1 MNIALKFQ
9 ICLPIA
15 RDCTLILHAHVQKN
29 FLIKSVCLQ
38 HVFSLCICMIL
49 VSSLH
54 DNSSCPRVLI
64 KSAVLPLFPIM
75 LPVCNSFTCNSS
87 CVINRYKDI
96 FVSNIPRTLSVNQ
109 LALIMSI
116 NYILLEFKIQ
126 NQIKK
131 IINIFKT

>member
-1 MNIALKFQ
+1 M
-9 ICLPIA
+9 PIA

-87 CVINRYKDI
+87 CVINRYKDF
-96 FVSNIPRTLSVNQ
+96 FVSNIPRTLSVNHWIKYTYIL

>member
-1 MNIALKFQ
+1 M
-9 ICLPIA
+9 PIA
-15 RDCTLILHAHVQKN
+15 RDCTLILHAHGQNN
-29 FLIKSVCLQ
+29 FHIKFAYLQ
-38 HVFSLCICMIL
+38 HLFSLCICMIL
-49 VSSLH
+49 VPSLH

-75 LPVCNSFTCNSS
+75 LPVSNIFTCNSS
-87 CVINRYKDI
+87 CVINRYKDL
-96 FVSNIPRTLSVNQ
+96 FVSNIPRTISVNHWIKYTYIL

-126 NQIKK
+126 NQISK